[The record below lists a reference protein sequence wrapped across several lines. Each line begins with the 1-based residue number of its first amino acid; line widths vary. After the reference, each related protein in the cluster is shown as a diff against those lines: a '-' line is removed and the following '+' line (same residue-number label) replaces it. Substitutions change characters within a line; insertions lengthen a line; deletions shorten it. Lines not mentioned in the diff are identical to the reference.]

1 MWNRADVVHC
11 VCSCL
16 AHPIFASSFTVYFS
30 DFLQFKCLKYC
41 LVWFHMLTC
50 QFFQFPAA
58 FLFVCFLQLYCRIK
72 GNKYVIH
79 KQGDSAIK
87 WPCEHRTVPCNIRY
101 KYKKKKQNK
110 WKRYIYKDISNNI
123 FQFPSNIWQRM
134 FFCCKFTFVNVTF

>member
-1 MWNRADVVHC
+1 MCETVQMWFIVSVPVWHIRYLLHH
-11 VCSCL
+11 SL
-16 AHPIFASSFTVYFS
+16 FIFQIFFS
-30 DFLQFKCLKYC
+30 LN
-41 LVWFHMLTC
+41 VHMLTC
-50 QFFQFPAA
+50 QFPAA